1 MTDPFGAEQAH
12 PQGCAFGRHG
22 PLRAE
27 GVVERAVLRAA
38 FPRAASRRRLLKAV
52 GGAAMVA
59 ALAEVFPLAAASA
72 LAQDKPGPL
81 EKPNL
86 KVGFI
91 PITCASPIIVPRRVV
106 RGWTRRVRVPD
117 RARNQRPVI
126 GSRGDLP
133 VACVAAVAD
142 GAGQRGLRGTRGFRA
157 QVREKARAALE
168 LVGLGDAAMRHPSE
182 LSGGMKQ
189 RVGIARAL
197 ALDPALLLMDGPFS
211 ALDALTRGTL
221 QDEVLRLVGDG
232 RQTAFM
238 ITHDVGE
245 AILLA
250 DRILLMTNGPDAR
263 VAEVVVN
270 TLPRPRERREIHRTP
285 GFYPLRNHLVDFL
298 VTRSKALAGTRPD
311 GWTGRNVPLVFP
323 AETAS
328 TDTRIDELT

>member
-197 ALDPALLLMDGPFS
+197 
-211 ALDALTRGTL
+211 TRGTL

-238 ITHDVGE
+238 ITHDVDE

-250 DRILLMTNGPDAR
+250 DRIPLMTNGPDAR

-285 GFYPLRNHLVDFL
+285 GFYPLRNYIVDFL
-298 VTRSKALAGTRPD
+298 VTRSRALAGTRPD

-328 TDTRIDELT
+328 TDRRIEELT